1 MLIRACGFESR
12 PGYQIYKTYMTD
24 TNKETK
30 VFNLCQELEDMK
42 KRKKATNKGY
52 NEEIKRI
59 QAEIKDLIDPEEQ
72 EELP

>member
-1 MLIRACGFESR
+1 
-12 PGYQIYKTYMTD
+12 MTD

-42 KRKKATNKGY
+42 KRKKAFVKAY

-59 QAEIKDLIDPEEQ
+59 NDEIKDLLNPEEALD
-72 EELP
+72 LP

>member
-1 MLIRACGFESR
+1 
-12 PGYQIYKTYMTD
+12 MTD

>member
-1 MLIRACGFESR
+1 M
-12 PGYQIYKTYMTD
+12 YQIYKNYMTD